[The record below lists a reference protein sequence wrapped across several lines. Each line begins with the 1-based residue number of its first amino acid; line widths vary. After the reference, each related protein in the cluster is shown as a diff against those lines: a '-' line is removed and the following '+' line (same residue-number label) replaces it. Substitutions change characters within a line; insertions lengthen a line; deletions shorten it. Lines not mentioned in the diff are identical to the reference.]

1 MLSVICTNFKHS
13 FLNSLNPIK
22 KELYYYKIL
31 DLTIHDPMIHDSC
44 IIYPNGLKLC
54 RDNHATGKVNFTEQK
69 IELLLHLNTLLC
81 DMTYNLALVFKLIDI
96 YIYVN

>member
-1 MLSVICTNFKHS
+1 
-13 FLNSLNPIK
+13 
-22 KELYYYKIL
+22 
-31 DLTIHDPMIHDSC
+31 MIHDSC